1 VITEICPE
9 RHVSVLYGI
18 TGAAAT
24 LVSGIAQPVIGRV
37 VDSFGYGPAFMGT
50 ALVFLLAIV
59 SLLGAGKIE
68 RIKRKE
74 PSVAAA
80 T

>member
-1 VITEICPE
+1 
-9 RHVSVLYGI
+9 
-18 TGAAAT
+18 
-24 LVSGIAQPVIGRV
+24 
-37 VDSFGYGPAFMGT
+37 MGT